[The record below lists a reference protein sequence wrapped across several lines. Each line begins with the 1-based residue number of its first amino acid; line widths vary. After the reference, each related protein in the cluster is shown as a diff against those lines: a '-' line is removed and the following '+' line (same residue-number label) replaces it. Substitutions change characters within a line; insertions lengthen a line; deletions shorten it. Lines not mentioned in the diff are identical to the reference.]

1 MSGGRGR
8 GGHSAARQHKPAGP
22 YHADSSEPMVTAL
35 GPRPIAPEQL
45 EPLLAVINTVA
56 EARARGIGP
65 TDDAAALAGPSPG
78 PGRDW
83 PRPSMARGR

>member
-1 MSGGRGR
+1 
-8 GGHSAARQHKPAGP
+8 
-22 YHADSSEPMVTAL
+22 MVTAL

-56 EARARGIGP
+56 EARARARGIGP

-83 PRPSMARGR
+83 PRLSMARGR

>member
-1 MSGGRGR
+1 M
-8 GGHSAARQHKPAGP
+8 
-22 YHADSSEPMVTAL
+22 TAL

-65 TDDAAALAGPSPG
+65 TDDSDAAALVT
-78 PGRDW
+78 GRAQ
-83 PRPSMARGR
+83 PRPWSRLAAAEHGQGPMTY